1 MEKKSKTSERLK
13 QLRLEK
19 ELTQEELGKIIGM
32 TKQSVY
38 NYENGKRKCDEESLI
53 KLAEFFN
60 VSVDYLIG
68 HETIR
73 KSYLS
78 TLSIKQ
84 KRILELSGCLNDN
97 QLTLLEQVIL
107 EFIKNK

>member
-1 MEKKSKTSERLK
+1 M
-13 QLRLEK
+13 
-19 ELTQEELGKIIGM
+19 
-32 TKQSVY
+32 
-38 NYENGKRKCDEESLI
+38 RKCDEESLI

-68 HETIR
+68 HESIR

-84 KRILELSGCLNDN
+84 KRILELSDCLNDN
-97 QLTLLEQVIL
+97 QLTLLEQVML